1 MSMSL
6 IDEIRA
12 ARVSQ
17 LTEEHKEKLLA
28 YIKKNLMQHDNVVIG
43 GAAHFSHDWKIPDPD
58 SKDWWKDCYAPY
70 KLHPAI
76 TDWLI
81 SLGFTCSRYYNRGG
95 VDQGICVRI

>member
-1 MSMSL
+1 MSL

-28 YIKKNLMQHDNVVIG
+28 YIKKNLMQNDYALIG
-43 GAAHFSHDWKIPDPD
+43 GAAHFSYDWKIPDPD
-58 SKDWWKDCYAPY
+58 GKDWWRDCYAPY

-76 TDWLI
+76 TDWLT
-81 SLGFTCSRYYNRGG
+81 SLGFKCSRYYNRGG

>member
-1 MSMSL
+1 MSL

-43 GAAHFSHDWKIPDPD
+43 GAEHF
-58 SKDWWKDCYAPY
+58 
-70 KLHPAI
+70 
-76 TDWLI
+76 
-81 SLGFTCSRYYNRGG
+81 FT
-95 VDQGICVRI
+95 

>member
-1 MSMSL
+1 MSL

-28 YIKKNLMQHDNVVIG
+28 YIKKNLMQNDYALIG
-43 GAAHFSHDWKIPDPD
+43 GAAHFSYDWKIPDPD
-58 SKDWWKDCYAPY
+58 SKDWWRDCYAPY

-76 TDWLI
+76 TDWLT
-81 SLGFTCSRYYNRGG
+81 SLGFKCSRYYNTGG

>member
-1 MSMSL
+1 MSL

-58 SKDWWKDCYAPY
+58 SKDWWRDCYAP
-70 KLHPAI
+70 
-76 TDWLI
+76 
-81 SLGFTCSRYYNRGG
+81 SGYYGLAE
-95 VDQGICVRI
+95 